1 MPTRPY
7 VATRPGGMRR
17 TTAYTARRHASGVS
31 ARILRMMPRPVLISR
46 DVRASLWLVAM
57 LRIAFGLAGLLT
69 VLLDPRPLLRDVA
82 AWTTLEVLDG
92 RPWTLLF
99 SIWQRW
105 DALWYQEIATE
116 GYHAGNS
123 TAAFFPL
130 FPLLS
135 RVASI
140 PFLGNVVLG
149 ELAVTSLAC
158 IAAFVLL
165 YRIARVEIGRR
176 SAIVA
181 VLLVALSPVGFFL
194 LAPYTEALFLATTL
208 ASFWF
213 ARARHPWLAGIA
225 GAAAGFTRLQGG
237 LLLLPLGY
245 LAWRDL
251 RAGTLT
257 PRNAPAWVL
266 PAVGVF
272 LALAYP
278 RVFVGETG
286 SPFDLQQAWG
296 ARLALPWQT
305 IGDALAHIARTGDP
319 IEVLNLMSV
328 IGLTILAVYGFR
340 RLPPEYGL
348 YALASIALLWLRDT
362 DNVSPLMSAARYSL
376 VIFPCF
382 MIGAQMLRQRRGIA
396 IGILAISSVIQVA
409 LFVYWV
415 RWGFVG

>member
-1 MPTRPY
+1 MLT
-7 VATRPGGMRR
+7 
-17 TTAYTARRHASGVS
+17 
-31 ARILRMMPRPVLISR
+31 SR
-46 DVRASLWLVAM
+46 DVRFSAWLVAI
-57 LRIAFGLAGLLT
+57 LRIALGLAGLLT
-69 VLLDPRPLLRDVA
+69 MLLDPRPLLRDIA
-82 AWTTLEVLDG
+82 AWTTLEVVDG
-92 RPWTLLF
+92 RPWTLIF

-105 DALWYQEIATE
+105 DALWYQEIAAE
-116 GYHAGNS
+116 GYHAGNN

-135 RVASI
+135 RVASL

-149 ELAVTSLAC
+149 QLAVTTAAC
-158 IAAFVLL
+158 VAAFVLL
-165 YRIARVEIGRR
+165 YRLARLDLGRR
-176 SAIVA
+176 SAILS
-181 VLLVALSPVGFFL
+181 VLLLALSPVGFFL
-194 LAPYTEALFLATTL
+194 LAPYTEALFLATTV

-213 ARARHPWLAGIA
+213 ARAQRPWLAGIA
-225 GAAAGFTRLQGG
+225 GAAAGLTRLQGG

-251 RAGTLT
+251 RAGGLT

-278 RVFVGETG
+278 RVVIGETG

-296 ARLALPWQT
+296 ARLAPPWQS
-305 IGDALAHIARTGDP
+305 IGDALGHIARSGDP
-319 IEVLNLMSV
+319 IEVLNLVSV
-328 IGLTILAVYGFR
+328 VGLTVLAVYGLR
-340 RLPPEYGL
+340 RLPLEYGL
-348 YALASIALLWLRDT
+348 YALASLALLWLRDT
-362 DNVSPLMSAARYSL
+362 DNLSPLMSAARYSL

-382 MIGAQMLRQRRGIA
+382 MIGAQLLRGRPGIA
-396 IGILAISSVIQVA
+396 IALLAISSVMQVA

>member
-1 MPTRPY
+1 M
-7 VATRPGGMRR
+7 M
-17 TTAYTARRHASGVS
+17 
-31 ARILRMMPRPVLISR
+31 RILPRTVLSAR
-46 DVRASLWLVAM
+46 DVRASIWLVAV
-57 LRIAFGLAGLLT
+57 LRIGLGLAGLLT
-69 VLLDPRPLLRDVA
+69 MLLDPRPLLRDIA

-105 DALWYQEIATE
+105 DALWYQEVATE
-116 GYHAGNS
+116 GYRAGNN

-135 RVASI
+135 RVASL
-140 PFLGNVVLG
+140 PFLGNVALG
-149 ELAVTSLAC
+149 ELAVTTIAC
-158 IAAFVLL
+158 VVAFVLL
-165 YRIARVEIGRR
+165 YRLARLEIGRR
-176 SAIVA
+176 GAFLT

-194 LAPYTEALFLATTL
+194 LAPYTEALFLATTI

-213 ARARHPWLAGIA
+213 ARQRRPWLAGIA
-225 GAAAGFTRLQGG
+225 GAAAGLTRIQGG

-251 RAGTLT
+251 RAGTLAA
-257 PRNAPAWVL
+257 RNAPAWVL

-278 RVFVGETG
+278 RLVVGETG
-286 SPFDLQQAWG
+286 SPFDLQRAWG
-296 ARLALPWQT
+296 VRAAAPWQT
-305 IGDALAHIARTGDP
+305 IGDALGHIGRTGDP
-319 IEVLNLMSV
+319 IEVLNVLFV
-328 IGLTILAVYGFR
+328 VGLTVLAIYGFR

-348 YALASIALLWLRDT
+348 YALASLALLWVRDT
-362 DNVSPLMSAARYSL
+362 GNLSPLMSAARYSL
-376 VIFPCF
+376 VVFPCF
-382 MIGAQMLRQRRGIA
+382 MIGAQLLRTRRGLA
-396 IGILAISSVIQVA
+396 VGLLAITSVIQIA